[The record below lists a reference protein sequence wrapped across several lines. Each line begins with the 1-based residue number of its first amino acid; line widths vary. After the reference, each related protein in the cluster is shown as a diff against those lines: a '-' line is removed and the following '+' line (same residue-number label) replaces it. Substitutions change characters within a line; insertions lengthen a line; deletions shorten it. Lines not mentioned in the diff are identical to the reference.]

1 MPDKYK
7 TRIEIG
13 VLALVFG
20 AGGGWATYE
29 VKLSALEQ
37 RLENIE
43 LRVQDIYCATVP
55 EEKRAGCR

>member
-1 MPDKYK
+1 MTDKAK
-7 TRIEIG
+7 NWLQVG
-13 VLALVFG
+13 ALAAVFG